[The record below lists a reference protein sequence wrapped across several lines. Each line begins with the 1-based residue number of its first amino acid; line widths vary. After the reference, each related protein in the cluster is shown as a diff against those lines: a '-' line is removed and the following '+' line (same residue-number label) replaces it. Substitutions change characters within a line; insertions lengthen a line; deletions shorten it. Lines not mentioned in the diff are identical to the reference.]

1 MIGKRFRSLPF
12 IFANDNYT
20 LSLVLLLVTD
30 GVTYLWG
37 TDGPK
42 TVYNE
47 FEHKEAGVPIWS
59 SNSTAAGVKDKEFF
73 NITQKAYVETFKNPK
88 TWMEA
93 NGPAIENMIQEYEDN
108 WQSYS
113 KYVSIEENTGYISN
127 DAAVY
132 KAGQAWQDAAEA
144 GYNLYSYVSTKYY
157 IEGAEVWKE
166 SNYPWAVN
174 FFSNL
179 DQIAG
184 VSESYTEG
192 VNVSGMFDDVKNTIL
207 YDIMS
212 GTVTDV
218 IGSDFDLTGIGSF
231 ELAVGGKKLDTTVSG
246 NTVYFGEKTGT
257 DYPYSVTY
265 YPNGVNGDTRE
276 QFVWE
281 INVPVES
288 TKQLELTYTLKLVN
302 KSTVEGSH
310 TALTN
315 EEAVIEYTPTT
326 GDPGSKD
333 FPKPEVTYT
342 VSGGGTITPPDSGS
356 GGSGSS
362 GNSGSSGSSSSPTRT
377 PSAQTGDETNIL
389 LPVVTLIIAAAVIGT
404 VGTVY
409 YKKKRS

>member
-1 MIGKRFRSLPF
+1 
-12 IFANDNYT
+12 
-20 LSLVLLLVTD
+20 
-30 GVTYLWG
+30 
-37 TDGPK
+37 
-42 TVYNE
+42 
-47 FEHKEAGVPIWS
+47 
-59 SNSTAAGVKDKEFF
+59 
-73 NITQKAYVETFKNPK
+73 
-88 TWMEA
+88 MEA

-377 PSAQTGDETNIL
+377 TSAQTGDETNIL